1 VRDEP
6 EMERFLWR
14 AAIAMAALIVV
25 IVISTVAI
33 AFLAGALYLL
43 LCSMPMTPPA
53 AALVVGLVGL
63 GLAALVALAAR
74 LVSRRALPPG
84 RTSGSGGSSSNIND
98 IAARLAGLTAQEM
111 LALIRAHPHRAV
123 IVSLLA
129 GLAVGVSAEIRRILK
144 GVVNR

>member
-1 VRDEP
+1 
-6 EMERFLWR
+6 MERFLWR

-25 IVISTVAI
+25 IVISIVAI

-53 AALVVGLVGL
+53 AALVVGLAGL

-84 RTSGSGGSSSNIND
+84 RASSGVSLDSSNIND

-129 GLAVGVSAEIRRILK
+129 GLAVGASAEIRL
-144 GVVNR
+144 

>member
-1 VRDEP
+1 
-6 EMERFLWR
+6 MERFLWR

-25 IVISTVAI
+25 IVISIVAI

-43 LCSMPMTPPA
+43 LCSIPMTPPA

-74 LVSRRALPPG
+74 LASRRALPPG
-84 RTSGSGGSSSNIND
+84 RASGSGVSLDSSNIND
-98 IAARLAGLTAQEM
+98 IAARIAELTAQEM

>member
-1 VRDEP
+1 
-6 EMERFLWR
+6 MERVLWR

-25 IVISTVAI
+25 IVISIVAI

-84 RTSGSGGSSSNIND
+84 RRSGSGGSLDSSNIND
-98 IAARLAGLTAQEM
+98 IAARLAGRTAQEM

-129 GLAVGVSAEIRRILK
+129 GLAVGVSAEIRHILK

>member
-1 VRDEP
+1 
-6 EMERFLWR
+6 MERVLWR
-14 AAIAMAALIVV
+14 AAIAMAALIVM
-25 IVISTVAI
+25 IVISIVAI

-84 RTSGSGGSSSNIND
+84 RRSGSGGSLDSSNIND

-129 GLAVGVSAEIRRILK
+129 GLAVGVSAEIRHILK

>member
-1 VRDEP
+1 
-6 EMERFLWR
+6 MERFLWR

-25 IVISTVAI
+25 IVISIVAI

-43 LCSMPMTPPA
+43 LRSMPMTPPA

-84 RTSGSGGSSSNIND
+84 RTSGSGGSLGSSNIND

-123 IVSLLA
+123 IVLLLA
-129 GLAVGVSAEIRRILK
+129 GLAVGVSAEIRHILK